1 MIKTS
6 MVQNVALLVA
16 AVAVGILGLEAFLRV
31 FPQLL
36 PEEARLRLHWSDV
49 REGKDVNDQ
58 VMVVAD
64 PYLGFR
70 YRPNFTGHLRRG
82 DLDFAFTT
90 DEKGFRNDSPSPEA
104 ADIVVVGDSM
114 AFGYG
119 VPDEATWSHRV
130 ATQLDGY
137 TLRNFG
143 LIGGAPQQY
152 LRVLKREALELN
164 PKLVL
169 FMLFPGNDLDDA
181 RVFKDWLEAH
191 SDITY
196 PEWRIAG
203 GAPPSPWN
211 ALERLSH
218 GSYLVAFQR
227 ALRSSLLS
235 RELGETITF
244 GDGQQLQLAPAVY
257 DGNARMAHPSHP
269 IFQLLMTTIE
279 KAQRLSQ
286 RQGSHFLVLLMPT
299 KEEVYLPLLDKPAPA
314 LIENF
319 RPALET
325 QHIPYID
332 LTPYFQARAR
342 EVGPLFFEVDGHPN
356 PSGYQLI
363 ADVVLEYLN
372 EHGAVYGLGDWQPH
386 HSSYNHF
393 QASCS
398 DRPAGSDPRHG
409 FASRDHEATI
419 WPMTAA
425 SMLVTDA
432 LSTGPPQPPAGW
444 GDAPGC
450 GAELNRLRAA
460 RTKPWP

>member
-6 MVQNVALLVA
+6 VVQNVALLVA
-16 AVAVGILGLEAFLRV
+16 AVAVGILGLEAFCAF

-49 REGKDVNDQ
+49 REGKDANDQ

-64 PYLGFR
+64 PSGFGIDQ
-70 YRPNFTGHLRRG
+70 FHGELRRG

-130 ATQLDGY
+130 ATQLDAY

-152 LRVLKREALELN
+152 LRVLKSEALELN

-181 RVFKDWLEAH
+181 RVFKEWLEAH
-191 SDITY
+191 TDITY

-203 GAPPSPWN
+203 ERRP
-211 ALERLSH
+211 ALERSAEAVAWK
-218 GSYLVAFQR
+218 LVAFQR

-257 DGNARMAHPSHP
+257 DGNARMADPVASRFPAVDDDDREGAEAFAKAGQPLPGSADADQGGGLSASSGQTGSGAHRELPAGARDAAHPLHRP
-269 IFQLLMTTIE
+269 D
-279 KAQRLSQ
+279 A
-286 RQGSHFLVLLMPT
+286 VLPSS
-299 KEEVYLPLLDKPAPA
+299 
-314 LIENF
+314 
-319 RPALET
+319 
-325 QHIPYID
+325 
-332 LTPYFQARAR
+332 RAR
-342 EVGPLFFEVDGHPN
+342 SARYSL
-356 PSGYQLI
+356 
-363 ADVVLEYLN
+363 
-372 EHGAVYGLGDWQPH
+372 
-386 HSSYNHF
+386 
-393 QASCS
+393 
-398 DRPAGSDPRHG
+398 R
-409 FASRDHEATI
+409 
-419 WPMTAA
+419 
-425 SMLVTDA
+425 
-432 LSTGPPQPPAGW
+432 STGIPTRVAIS
-444 GDAPGC
+444 
-450 GAELNRLRAA
+450 
-460 RTKPWP
+460 